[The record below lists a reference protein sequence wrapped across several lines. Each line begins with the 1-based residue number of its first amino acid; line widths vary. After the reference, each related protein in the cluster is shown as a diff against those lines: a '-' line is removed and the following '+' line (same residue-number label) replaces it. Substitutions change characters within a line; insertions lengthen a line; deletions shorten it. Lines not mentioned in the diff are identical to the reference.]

1 MISGYQLVQFIRD
14 YLTDDIR
21 IPACTVY
28 KRLSTDYLQMISDCT
43 VYRRKSHKI
52 TKTIFPPNGKNIVVS
67 LLVMIP
73 NYIDRQ
79 DYNNLIIRPISYFIS
94 HLI

>member
-21 IPACTVY
+21 VPACTVY
-28 KRLSTDYLQMISDCT
+28 KRLSTDDIRVPDCT

-52 TKTIFPPNGKNIVVS
+52 TKTIFPPMRKNIVVS

-79 DYNNLIIRPISYFIS
+79 DYNNLIIRPIS
-94 HLI
+94 